1 LKILH
6 VVPTYLPA
14 LRYGGPMFAVHALC
28 RALVELGHEVH
39 VCTTSIDG
47 PGDLEVPTGAPVE
60 RDGVS
65 VWYFRADRLR
75 RLAVSS
81 GMREWIGTRIA
92 QFDLLHTHSVFLWPP
107 WHAARAARRGGMAY
121 VMAPRGML
129 VPEMIARRNRLAK
142 TLWLRLLEWRNIA
155 GADAIHFTSEL
166 ERLDAQR
173 LGIPVRKAAVIP
185 NGIDLDELRAS
196 TGASPGPE
204 PAPYMLYLGRLNWK
218 KGLDRLLHAISLAP
232 TLRVVIAGNDEEG
245 CRKSLEQLAGE
256 CGVADR
262 VRFLD
267 PVYGTAKWRLLRG
280 ARALVLPSQS
290 ENFGNAVLEA
300 MAAGK
305 PVVVSPGVGL
315 SAVVRESA
323 CGMVVETEPG
333 VLAAAL
339 EQLWRDEP
347 LCNEMGAR
355 GRVLVERDYAWP
367 HIAGQV
373 ERMYRLILERH
384 GVEAAPT

>member
-1 LKILH
+1 MKILH

-14 LRYGGPMFAVHALC
+14 LRYGGPIFAVHALC
-28 RALVELGHEVH
+28 RALVGLGHEVH

-47 PGDLEVPTGAPVE
+47 PGELDVPVGVPVE
-60 RDGVS
+60 REGVN

-81 GMREWIGTRIA
+81 GMQAWIGKQIT

-107 WHAARAARRGGMAY
+107 WHAARSARTQGVPY

-129 VPEMIARRNRLAK
+129 VPELIARRNRLAK

-166 ERLDAQR
+166 ERSDAER
-173 LGIPVRKAAVIP
+173 LAIPLRRAVVIP
-185 NGIDLDELRAS
+185 NGIDFEELRAL
-196 TGASPGPE
+196 GDGSPGPE
-204 PAPYMLYLGRLNWK
+204 LGRYVLYLGRLNWK
-218 KGLDRLLHAISLAP
+218 KGLDRLLRAMCLAP
-232 TLRVVIAGNDEEG
+232 ALRAVIAGSDEDG
-245 CRKSLEQLAGE
+245 YRASLERLARE
-256 CGVADR
+256 CEVANR

-267 PVYGTAKWRLLRG
+267 PVYGAAKWRLLRG
-280 ARALVLPSQS
+280 ACALVLPSQS

-300 MAAGK
+300 MATAR
-305 PVVVSPGVGL
+305 PVVVSPNVGL
-315 SAVVRESA
+315 AAAVRDSG
-323 CGMVVETEPG
+323 CGTVVESEPG

-347 LCNEMGAR
+347 LCRQMGER
-355 GRVLVERDYAWP
+355 GRALVEREYGWP
-367 HIAGQV
+367 NIAGQV
-373 ERMYRLILERH
+373 ERMYRSILEAH
-384 GVEAAPT
+384 GAAATPI